1 MKVPVALTIA
11 GSDSGGGAGIQAD
24 LKTFAALGVHGTCAV
39 TAVTA
44 QNTLYVRDI
53 ISIPPEI
60 VMAQIDVV
68 IEDIGVDAAKTGM
81 LYEPEV
87 IELICNEQNEHGF
100 PLVVDPVIW
109 AGSGDRLVTPA
120 AEKTIVKNLVPL
132 SQVVTPNITEASII
146 ADTMINSVKDMEE
159 AARVISTL
167 GPEVVVI
174 KGGHLEATGATV
186 VDVMFHGG
194 EITQFKKP
202 RIEEPGTHGSG
213 CSFSA
218 AIAAHIAKGFESV
231 EAVSHAEKFIDV
243 AVGNPVMVGGGRKPV
258 NPIFWLEIDAERWRV
273 IKDLDEA
280 VRMIE
285 STENFGE
292 FIPEV
297 CTNIG
302 MALPTAKSV
311 EDIAA
316 VEGRIMNYQGKAK
329 PLGSI
334 RFGTSSHISRIILA
348 TMGHDPS
355 MRAAINIKYS
365 EEIIKACMELDLIVS
380 TFNRSEEPEEV
391 KKQEG
396 QSLPWGIE
404 RAIASI
410 GKVPD
415 VIFDR
420 GGIGKEAMVR
430 ILAPTA
436 KEAVEKTIKIIQ
448 KTRRKLTH

>member
-68 IEDIGVDAAKTGM
+68 IEDIEVDSAKTGM

-87 IELICNEQNEHGF
+87 IELIRNEQDEHGF

-120 AEKTIVKNLVPL
+120 AEKAIVKNLVPL
-132 SQVVTPNITEASII
+132 SRVVTPNITEASII

-174 KGGHLEATGATV
+174 KGGHLDATGASV
-186 VDVMFHGG
+186 VDVMFHEG
-194 EITQFKKP
+194 EVTQFKKP
-202 RIEEPGTHGSG
+202 RIDEPGNHGSG

-218 AIAAHIAKGFESV
+218 AIAAYIAKGLESA
-231 EAVSHAEKFIDV
+231 EAVPHAEKFIDV

-273 IKDLDEA
+273 INNLDEA
-280 VRMIE
+280 VQMIE
-285 STENFGE
+285 STENFGD

-316 VEGRIMNYQGKAK
+316 VEGRIVNYHGQAK
-329 PLGSI
+329 PLGNI
-334 RFGTSSHISRIILA
+334 RFGASSQMARTILA
-348 TMGHDPS
+348 TMGYDPS
-355 MRAAINIKYS
+355 IRAAINIKYS
-365 EEIIKACMELDLIVS
+365 EEIINACTQLNLIIS
-380 TFNRSEEPEEV
+380 TFNRSEEPEET
-391 KKQEG
+391 KKQED
-396 QSLPWGIE
+396 QCLPEGIE
-404 RAIASI
+404 EAITSI

-436 KEAVEKTIKIIQ
+436 KEAVEKAIKIMQ
-448 KTRRKLTH
+448 KTKK

>member
-68 IEDIGVDAAKTGM
+68 TDDIEVDAAKTGM

-87 IELICNEQNEHGF
+87 IELVCNEQNEHGF

-120 AEKTIVKNLVPL
+120 AERKIVKNLIPL
-132 SQVVTPNITEASII
+132 CQVVTPNVTEASVI
-146 ADTMINSVKDMEE
+146 ADTMISSVKDMEE

-174 KGGHLEATGATV
+174 KGGHLEATGDTV
-186 VDVMFHGG
+186 VDVVFHAG
-194 EITQFKKP
+194 EITHFKKP
-202 RIEEPGTHGSG
+202 RLEEPGTHGSG

-218 AIAAHIAKGFESV
+218 AIAAYIAKGLEPAD
-231 EAVSHAEKFIDV
+231 AVFHAEKFIDV
-243 AVGNPVMVGGGRKPV
+243 AVGNPVMIGGGRKPV

-273 IKDLDEA
+273 LKNVDEA
-280 VRMIE
+280 VSMIE
-285 STENFGE
+285 STDGFGG

-297 CTNIG
+297 GTNVG
-302 MALPTAKSV
+302 MALPSARGV
-311 EDIAA
+311 EGIAA
-316 VEGRIMNYQGKAK
+316 VDGRILKYHGKPK
-329 PLGSI
+329 PLGGV
-334 RFGTSSHISRIILA
+334 RFGASSHVARIILA
-348 TMGHDPS
+348 TMEHDPS

-365 EEIIKACMELDLIVS
+365 EEIIKTCMELDLIVS
-380 TFNRSEEPEEV
+380 TFDRSEEPKEVREE
-391 KKQEG
+391 EG
-396 QSLPWGIE
+396 KSLPWGIN
-404 RAIASI
+404 RAITSI

-430 ILAPTA
+430 ILAPSA
-436 KEAVEKTIKIIQ
+436 KEAVEKAIKIIK
-448 KTRRKLTH
+448 KTRKK

>member
-39 TAVTA
+39 TAITA
-44 QNTLYVRDI
+44 QNTLYVRDVTP
-53 ISIPPEI
+53 IPPEI

-68 IEDIGVDAAKTGM
+68 IDDMGVDAAKTGM

-87 IELICNEQNEHGF
+87 IELVCNQQNEHGF

-120 AEKTIVKNLVPL
+120 AEKVIVKKLIPL
-132 SQVVTPNITEASII
+132 SQVVTPNVTEASVI
-146 ADTMINSVKDMEE
+146 ADMMINSVKDMEE
-159 AARVISTL
+159 AAHVISTL

-194 EITQFKKP
+194 EIKQFKKP
-202 RIEEPGTHGSG
+202 RIEDPGTHGSG

-218 AIAAHIAKGFESV
+218 AIAAYIAKGFEPV
-231 EAVSHAEKFIDV
+231 EAVFNAEKFIDV

-258 NPIFWLEIDAERWRV
+258 NPTFWLEIDAEKWRV
-273 IKDLDEA
+273 ITDLDEA

-297 CTNIG
+297 RTNIG

-311 EDIAA
+311 EDVAA
-316 VEGRIMNYQGKAK
+316 VEGRIVNYQGRAK
-329 PLGSI
+329 SLGNI
-334 RFGTSSHISRIILA
+334 RFGVSNHIARIILT
-348 TMGHDPS
+348 TMEHDPS

-365 EEIIKACMELDLIVS
+365 EDIIKACMELDLIVS
-380 TFNRSEEPEEV
+380 TFDRSEEPEEI
-391 KKQEG
+391 KNQEG
-396 QSLPWGIE
+396 KSLPWGIK
-404 RAIASI
+404 RAITSI

-420 GGIGKEAMVR
+420 GGIGKEAMIR

-436 KEAVEKTIKIIQ
+436 KEAVEKTLKIIQ
-448 KTRRKLTH
+448 KTKRLH

>member
-24 LKTFAALGVHGTCAV
+24 LKTFAALGVYGTCAI
-39 TAVTA
+39 TAITA

-53 ISIPPEI
+53 LSIPPEI
-60 VMAQIDVV
+60 VMAQIDAITDD
-68 IEDIGVDAAKTGM
+68 IEVDATKTGM
-81 LYEPEV
+81 LYEPEI
-87 IELICNEQNEHGF
+87 IELVCSEQDEHGF

-120 AEKTIVKNLVPL
+120 AEKKIVKSLIPL
-132 SQVVTPNITEASII
+132 SQVVTPNVTEASVI
-146 ADTMINSVKDMEE
+146 ADTMINSIKDMEE
-159 AARVISTL
+159 AARAVSTL
-167 GPEVVVI
+167 GPEVVVV
-174 KGGHLEATGATV
+174 KGGHLEATGDTI

-194 EITQFKKP
+194 EITHFKKP
-202 RIEEPGTHGSG
+202 KIEDPGTHGSG
-213 CSFSA
+213 CSFSS
-218 AIAAHIAKGFESV
+218 AIAAYIAKGFESV

-243 AVGNPVMVGGGRKPV
+243 AVGNPVMIGGGRKPV

-273 IKDLDEA
+273 LQDLEEA
-280 VRMIE
+280 VKVIE

-297 CTNIG
+297 RTNVG

-311 EDIAA
+311 DDVAA
-316 VEGRIMNYQGKAK
+316 VEGRIMNYHGQAR

-334 RFGTSSHISRIILA
+334 KFGASSHIARIILA
-348 TMGHDPS
+348 TMEHDPS
-355 MRAAINIKYS
+355 MRAVINIKYS
-365 EEIIKACMELDLIVS
+365 DEIIKACMELGLIVS
-380 TFNRSEEPEEV
+380 TFDRSEEQKEI

-396 QSLPWGIE
+396 KSLPWGIN

-430 ILAPTA
+430 ILATSA
-436 KEAVEKTIKIIQ
+436 KEAVEKAIKIIQ
-448 KTRRKLTH
+448 KTKKK

>member
-1 MKVPVALTIA
+1 MALTIA

-68 IEDIGVDAAKTGM
+68 TDDIEVDAAKTGM

-87 IELICNEQNEHGF
+87 IELVCNEQNEHGF

-120 AEKTIVKNLVPL
+120 AERKIVKNLIPL
-132 SQVVTPNITEASII
+132 CQVVTPNVTEASVI
-146 ADTMINSVKDMEE
+146 ADTMISSVKDMEE

-174 KGGHLEATGATV
+174 KGGHLEATGDTV
-186 VDVMFHGG
+186 VDVMFHAG
-194 EITQFKKP
+194 EITHFKKP
-202 RIEEPGTHGSG
+202 RLEEPGTHGSG

-218 AIAAHIAKGFESV
+218 AIAAYIAKGLEPAD
-231 EAVSHAEKFIDV
+231 AVFHAEKFIDV
-243 AVGNPVMVGGGRKPV
+243 AVGNPVMIGGGRKPV

-273 IKDLDEA
+273 LKNVDEA
-280 VRMIE
+280 VSMIE
-285 STENFGE
+285 STDGFGD

-297 CTNIG
+297 GTNVG
-302 MALPTAKSV
+302 MALPSARGV

-316 VEGRIMNYQGKAK
+316 VDGRIVKYRGKPK
-329 PLGSI
+329 PLGSV
-334 RFGTSSHISRIILA
+334 RFGASSHIARIILA
-348 TMGHDPS
+348 TMEHDPS

-365 EEIIKACMELDLIVS
+365 EEIIKTCMELDLIVS
-380 TFNRSEEPEEV
+380 TFDRSEEPEEV
-391 KKQEG
+391 RKEEG
-396 QSLPWGIE
+396 RSLPWGIN
-404 RAIASI
+404 RAITSI

-430 ILAPTA
+430 ILAPSA
-436 KEAVEKTIKIIQ
+436 KEAVEKAIKITK
-448 KTRRKLTH
+448 KTRKK

>member
-68 IEDIGVDAAKTGM
+68 TDDIEVDAAKTGM

-87 IELICNEQNEHGF
+87 IELVCNEQNEHGF

-120 AEKTIVKNLVPL
+120 AERKIVKNLIPL
-132 SQVVTPNITEASII
+132 CQVVTPNVTEASVI
-146 ADTMINSVKDMEE
+146 ADTMISSVKDMEE

-174 KGGHLEATGATV
+174 KGGHLEATGDTV
-186 VDVMFHGG
+186 VDVMFHAG
-194 EITQFKKP
+194 EITHFKKP
-202 RIEEPGTHGSG
+202 RLEEPGTHGSG

-218 AIAAHIAKGFESV
+218 AIAAYIAKGLEPAD
-231 EAVSHAEKFIDV
+231 AVFHAEKFIDV
-243 AVGNPVMVGGGRKPV
+243 AVGNPVMIGGGRKPV

-273 IKDLDEA
+273 LKNVDEA
-280 VRMIE
+280 VSMIE
-285 STENFGE
+285 STDGFGE

-297 CTNIG
+297 GTNVG
-302 MALPTAKSV
+302 MALPSARGV

-316 VEGRIMNYQGKAK
+316 VDGRIVKYHGKPK
-329 PLGSI
+329 PLGSV
-334 RFGTSSHISRIILA
+334 RFGASSHIARIILA
-348 TMGHDPS
+348 TMEHDPS

-365 EEIIKACMELDLIVS
+365 EEIIKTCMELDLIVS
-380 TFNRSEEPEEV
+380 TFDRSEEPEEV
-391 KKQEG
+391 RKEEG
-396 QSLPWGIE
+396 RSLPWGIN
-404 RAIASI
+404 RAITSI

-430 ILAPTA
+430 ILAPSA
-436 KEAVEKTIKIIQ
+436 KEAVEKAIKITK
-448 KTRRKLTH
+448 KTRKK

>member
-24 LKTFAALGVHGTCAV
+24 LKTFAALGVYGTCAV
-39 TAVTA
+39 TAITA

-68 IEDIGVDAAKTGM
+68 TDDIEVDAVKTGM
-81 LYEPEV
+81 IYEPEI
-87 IELICNEQNEHGF
+87 IELVCTEQNEHGF

-120 AEKTIVKNLVPL
+120 AEKKIIKSLIPL
-132 SQVVTPNITEASII
+132 SQVVTPNVTEASVI

-159 AARVISTL
+159 ATRAISTL
-167 GPEVVVI
+167 GPEVVVV
-174 KGGHLEATGATV
+174 KGGHLEATGDTI

-194 EITQFKKP
+194 EITHFEKP
-202 RIEEPGTHGSG
+202 KIGDPGTHGSG
-213 CSFSA
+213 CSFSS
-218 AIAAHIAKGFESV
+218 AIAAYIAKGFEPV

-243 AVGNPVMVGGGRKPV
+243 AVANPVIIGGGRKPV

-273 IKDLDEA
+273 LQDLDEA
-280 VRMIE
+280 VKMIE
-285 STENFGE
+285 SKEGFGE

-297 CTNIG
+297 RTNVG

-311 EDIAA
+311 NDVAA
-316 VEGRIMNYQGKAK
+316 VDGRIMNYHGQAK

-334 RFGTSSHISRIILA
+334 RYGASSHIARIILA
-348 TMGHDPS
+348 TMEHDPS
-355 MRAAINIKYS
+355 MRAVINIKYS
-365 EEIIKACMELDLIVS
+365 EDIIKACIELGLLVS
-380 TFNRSEEPEEV
+380 TFDRSEEPEEI

-396 QSLPWGIE
+396 KSLPWGVN

-410 GKVPD
+410 GRVPD

-430 ILAPTA
+430 ILATSA
-436 KEAVEKTIKIIQ
+436 KEAVEKAIKIMQ
-448 KTRRKLTH
+448 TTKKK